1 MIKRSKI
8 HLFLF
13 LFPLLYL
20 IHDIEEILTVEKFLL
35 KHSDLFPFRITALEF
50 AVAFSLL
57 WILALVG
64 CFQTYRNKRFL
75 GMKPATY
82 LAFLVPGIILANA
95 IGHVLQFIYLK
106 DYIPGLITSIIIL
119 IPYSFFTA
127 RFLIIRGEI
136 TVKKL
141 VTYFVIGF
149 LAQGPLALL
158 AHIVSST
165 IVKW

>member
-1 MIKRSKI
+1 MKRSKK
-8 HLFLF
+8 HLLLL
-13 LFPLLYL
+13 LFPPLYL
-20 IHDIEEILTVEKFLL
+20 IHDIEEIFTVEKFLL
-35 KHSDLFPFRITALEF
+35 DHSNLVPFRVTALEF

-57 WILALVG
+57 WILATVG
-64 CFQTYRNKRFL
+64 CFQTYRDRQFL

-95 IGHVLQFIYLK
+95 IGHVLQFIFFK
-106 DYIPGLITSIIIL
+106 DYVPGLITSIFIL

-127 RFLIIRGEI
+127 RFLITTEEV

-141 VTYFVIGF
+141 VAYFIIGF
-149 LAQGPLALL
+149 VAQGPLALL